1 MEKSCLKNQFILEIR
16 FLLRF
21 VILTLLPICFK
32 PALALG
38 NQTDR
43 QALLALKDEL
53 VGGSPGALN
62 SWNDSLNFCDWE
74 GVRCGRRHRRVTSL
88 SLVGLELAGIIS
100 PLIGNLS
107 FLREAD
113 FSDNMLKGNIPMEF
127 GHLSRLRFLNLSV
140 NNLQG
145 QLPVQLSNCS
155 NLQVLSLRDNNLTGT
170 IPFNIG
176 GIKNLIRFNVGVNNL
191 VGTIPS
197 SFGNLSSLKLLSLA
211 ENYLEGN
218 IPSLQCWNLEILAL
232 SETNLSGTLPSTVY
246 NLSSIIALS
255 LTDNQ
260 ISGRLP
266 PEFGFLFPKLKIFY
280 IGGNQFTGM
289 IPRSVSNISS
299 LQRFDIGSND
309 FFGSVPNNL
318 GNLKNLQGLILGF
331 NDLGSGKAGDLD
343 FISSLTNCTQ
353 LQSLYLQLNRF
364 GGVLPG
370 SVANLS
376 TQLRVL
382 YMGENQISGTIP
394 EGIGNLFNL
403 NNLYMESN
411 LLVGNVPNSIK
422 KLQNLEGLE
431 LDDNSLSGKIQSSIG
446 NLTRL
451 SILYLSENNFEGR
464 IPLSLGK
471 CRSLERLVLSNN
483 KLIGTIPDQLFG
495 VLENLFLLDLSY
507 NSFSG
512 LLPSDIGSL
521 KNLVELHVDN
531 NNFFGEIPKE
541 LGDSPQLTIIFMH
554 RNFFE
559 GSIPKS
565 LGYLRAL
572 QTLDLS
578 YNNLSGVI
586 PGDLAKLPFLVSL
599 NLSFNQ
605 LEGEVPKEGVFKNVS
620 GFSFF
625 QNKKLCGGIPEIK
638 LPRCFREKKKVLSTK
653 VTIAM
658 IVIILL
664 ASILA
669 VLLAYLF
676 WRRKCSR
683 GLILVAL
690 FEYGYL
696 RLSYKELLEAT
707 QGFASSNLIGSGSF
721 GSVYKGVLQQQEKP
735 VAVKVLNLQNRGAA
749 RSFMAECK
757 ALRKVRHRNL
767 LKIITSCSSI
777 DYQGNDF
784 KALVFEFMPNGSLEN
799 WLHEQ
804 HESRYL
810 NLAQRLG
817 IAVDVANA
825 IDYLHHDCET
835 MIVHC
840 DLKPT
845 NVLLDDDMVA
855 HVADFGL
862 AKLLS
867 SEIIGNVSSDQTSS
881 SMLTGTIGYV
891 APEYG
896 MGGTVSPEGDIY
908 SYGILILEM
917 ITGRRPTDDFF
928 HNGLS
933 LHNFCKMTP
942 PERLMEILDF
952 RLLEEIGEMSQ
963 KLRCWPNMEGEIWE
977 CLASFSK
984 IGVACSLEAPGDRMR
999 IKDAIVELNATKAR
1013 LVRAWVY
1020 IGDRR

>member
-127 GHLSRLRFLNLSV
+127 GHLSRLRFLNLSI

-176 GIKNLIRFNVGVNNL
+176 
-191 VGTIPS
+191 
-197 SFGNLSSLKLLSLA
+197 
-211 ENYLEGN
+211 
-218 IPSLQCWNLEILAL
+218 
-232 SETNLSGTLPSTVY
+232 GTLPSTVY

-289 IPRSVSNISS
+289 IPISVSNISS

-483 KLIGTIPDQLFG
+483 KLIGAIPDQLFG

-749 RSFMAECK
+749 RSFMAEC
-757 ALRKVRHRNL
+757 
-767 LKIITSCSSI
+767 
-777 DYQGNDF
+777 NDF

-867 SEIIGNVSSDQTSS
+867 SEITGNVSSDQTSS

-963 KLRCWPNMEGEIWE
+963 KLRRWPNMEGEIWK

-1013 LVRAWVY
+1013 LVRTWVY